1 MPIMQP
7 NLAIKG
13 IKEHVNHLQSA
24 QIRLIKNHIHPRN
37 NKSAGDPSMIR
48 II

>member
-1 MPIMQP
+1 MSTMQP
-7 NLAIKG
+7 KLAIEG

-24 QIRLIKNHIHPRN
+24 QIRLIKNHIHPHN
-37 NKSAGDPSMIR
+37 HKSAGDPSMIR